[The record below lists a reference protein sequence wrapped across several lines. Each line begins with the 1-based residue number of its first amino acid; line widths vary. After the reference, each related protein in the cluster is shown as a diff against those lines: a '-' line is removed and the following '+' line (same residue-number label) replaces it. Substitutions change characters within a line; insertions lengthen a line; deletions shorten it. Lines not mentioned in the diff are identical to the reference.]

1 MNVPALSERIH
12 CHTCTCPSCISEQAL
27 VNVPALSERTLR
39 RDIAKAEVST
49 GPEIQVLYITHIH
62 VHKCMYTS
70 TLVYMYMS
78 HFT

>member
-1 MNVPALSERIH
+1 M
-12 CHTCTCPSCISEQAL
+12 
-27 VNVPALSERTLR
+27 NVPALSERTLR